1 MAEYALRSLLDK
13 ERSGAAK
20 VGSAG
25 IAAAE
30 GYPATL
36 YAIEAARIWDLDVTP
51 HRSRMLT
58 EKMVAS
64 ADLILTMSSEHARE
78 VVRLAP
84 LARDK
89 TYLLKNFPEPGLDGE
104 TVEDPIGQSLDR
116 YNETFL
122 EIGEY
127 LGKHLP
133 EILKRI
139 DTRAHA

>member
-1 MAEYALRSLLDK
+1 MAEYALRSLLDR
-13 ERSGAAK
+13 ERPGMTQVA
-20 VGSAG
+20 SAG
-25 IAAAE
+25 IAAAD

-58 EKMVAS
+58 EKMISS
-64 ADLILTMSSEHARE
+64 ADIILAMSSEHARE
-78 VVRLAP
+78 VTKLSPEAG
-84 LARDK
+84 DK
-89 TYLLKNFPEPGLDGE
+89 TCLLKSFPETGFDGE
-104 TVEDPIGQSLDR
+104 NVDDPIGRSLDR

-139 DTRAHA
+139 DERSHA